1 MEQARA
7 ANIDFNANLGK
18 KLSFLRQ
25 NRRLSQGELGDLIG
39 VRAQQIHKYET
50 GENRLS
56 AERLKNCADILGVS
70 INYFFIEKLA
80 PFNIEDHDLLQLVSE
95 FYSVPND
102 IRVDFLAL
110 IRTLRQFSQQY
121 QTSFIE
127 QEDKSK

>member
-7 ANIDFNANLGK
+7 ENIDFNANLGK

-25 NRRLSQGELGDLIG
+25 NRRLSQGELGDLLG

-56 AERLKNCADILGVS
+56 AERLKNCSDILGVS

-80 PFNIEDHDLLQLVSE
+80 PFNTEDPELLQLVSE
-95 FYSVPND
+95 FYSVPNN
-102 IRVDFLAL
+102 IRVEFLAL
-110 IRTLRQFSQQY
+110 IRKLRQFSQQY
-121 QTSFIE
+121 QTFFTE

>member
-1 MEQARA
+1 MEQARSE
-7 ANIDFNANLGK
+7 NIDFNANLGR

>member
-1 MEQARA
+1 MEQARS
-7 ANIDFNANLGK
+7 ANIDFNANLGR

-127 QEDKSK
+127 QEDKNK

>member
-1 MEQARA
+1 MEQARS
-7 ANIDFNANLGK
+7 ANIDFNANLGR